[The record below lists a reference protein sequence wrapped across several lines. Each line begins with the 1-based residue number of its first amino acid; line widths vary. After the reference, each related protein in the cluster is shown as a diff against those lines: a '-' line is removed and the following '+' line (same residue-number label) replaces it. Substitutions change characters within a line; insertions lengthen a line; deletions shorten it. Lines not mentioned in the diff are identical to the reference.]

1 LELPHFPKMNLLF
14 RIPTIVCLGLL
25 TISCNRE
32 EGEVSDH
39 HDSEVEISPEIS
51 SRTVMQP
58 DGGSAKRVGGT
69 RASEAFSKL
78 RGMTDKAAK
87 RDLFAEVLLEL
98 PPEDHEYAVEA
109 VVEDLNSA
117 APANLVTE
125 YLELSS
131 LMSPALQLP
140 GMVRLLEERTLPQ
153 LQRVAMVQQLR
164 EDLGVPVGQRV
175 QSWRPWVEKHLGG
188 NPRLIAE

>member
-1 LELPHFPKMNLLF
+1 MELPHFPKMNLVF
-14 RIPTIVCLGLL
+14 RISTMGCLGLL
-25 TISCNRE
+25 IISCNRE
-32 EGEVSDH
+32 EGEVSDR
-39 HDSEVEISPEIS
+39 HDSAGEISPEIS
-51 SRTVMQP
+51 SRTVMEP

-69 RASEAFSKL
+69 RASESFSKL

-87 RDLFAEVLLEL
+87 RDFFAEVLLEL

-109 VVEDLNSA
+109 VAEDLNSA

-140 GMVRLLEERTLPQ
+140 GMVRLLEERALPQ

-175 QSWRPWVEKHLGG
+175 QSWRPWVEKHLRE